1 MRQHQPLAP
10 VAALLASAIEAGES
24 DLHSLL
30 ETGGQQG
37 VLVWE
42 VVIERGLGDPELG
55 GDFGQRGSM
64 IALEIEE
71 RRRFAQHFLA
81 LDAVHVFLAREQSQP
96 PDNDL
101 FLLPGQAKR

>member
-1 MRQHQPLAP
+1 
-10 VAALLASAIEAGES
+10 
-24 DLHSLL
+24 
-30 ETGGQQG
+30 
-37 VLVWE
+37 
-42 VVIERGLGDPELG
+42 
-55 GDFGQRGSM
+55 M

-101 FLLPGQAKR
+101 FLLLGRLNANVPSDKSVH